1 MATEEHN
8 KEKITKELQGMA
20 LASLGVFILLSFVTF
35 RAADVSWNSYSN
47 LGGVQNLGGRFG
59 AQVADLF
66 FSCFGLASYLIPMAL
81 LYMAY
86 TLFRFKEIRLRSYKL
101 VAGLGLLYSVA
112 SIFSLFR
119 TTTFLFGQEV
129 ATGGLVGKV
138 TVGFLKGALGISGTL
153 LVLLPMF
160 AASVMV
166 LSRFSFLLF
175 AGWWFDNIK
184 SRLVAWKERREV
196 LRKEEQRIKA
206 KSEGLPEPVSG
217 PVINAPA
224 PPAVRSNLFKKEKE
238 KKKEAE
244 KTAAIQEAFE
254 FIRADGDFRTP
265 PFSLLDNPPAQEKKL
280 DRDALAMNARLLEK
294 KLKDYGIDGEVVE
307 ICPGPVITMYEY
319 SPAPGIKISKIA
331 GLADDLTMALQAM
344 SIRIVAP
351 IPGKGVV
358 GIEVPNRDRDMVFLS
373 EIFNCDTFHHNK
385 YKLPLALG
393 KDIAGQPVIA
403 DLSKAPHLLV
413 AGATGMGKS
422 VSINTMILS
431 LLYTATPR
439 DVRMIMVDPKMLEF
453 SMYEGIPHLLLPVV
467 TEPKKASLALK
478 WAVNEMER
486 RYRLL
491 SDKGVRNIESYNKKL
506 AAESE
511 ELAEL
516 RSLPEAE
523 IIEELEELIEE
534 DDGAVAE
541 PMPFVMDDNEA
552 LEHTHL
558 PYIVVIVDEL
568 ADLMMVAGRE
578 VEEHIARLAQKARA
592 SGIHLILATQRPSVD
607 VITGLIKAN
616 LPTRIAFKVSSKVDS
631 RTILD
636 GNGAEALLGMGD
648 MLYMPPGTS
657 LIQRLH
663 GSFVSDAEVQ
673 RVVDFLKKQG
683 KPVYEKSIME
693 MKDTDERDG
702 AAEDEELDERWEDA
716 LRAVAET
723 RQASISMIQ
732 RKLRIGYNRSA
743 RMVEMM
749 EREGMIAPSDG
760 TSKPREIFMDVVN
773 AYLNSQFTK
782 R

>member
-1 MATEEHN
+1 
-8 KEKITKELQGMA
+8 
-20 LASLGVFILLSFVTF
+20 
-35 RAADVSWNSYSN
+35 
-47 LGGVQNLGGRFG
+47 
-59 AQVADLF
+59 
-66 FSCFGLASYLIPMAL
+66 
-81 LYMAY
+81 
-86 TLFRFKEIRLRSYKL
+86 
-101 VAGLGLLYSVA
+101 
-112 SIFSLFR
+112 
-119 TTTFLFGQEV
+119 
-129 ATGGLVGKV
+129 
-138 TVGFLKGALGISGTL
+138 
-153 LVLLPMF
+153 
-160 AASVMV
+160 
-166 LSRFSFLLF
+166 
-175 AGWWFDNIK
+175 
-184 SRLVAWKERREV
+184 
-196 LRKEEQRIKA
+196 
-206 KSEGLPEPVSG
+206 
-217 PVINAPA
+217 
-224 PPAVRSNLFKKEKE
+224 
-238 KKKEAE
+238 
-244 KTAAIQEAFE
+244 
-254 FIRADGDFRTP
+254 
-265 PFSLLDNPPAQEKKL
+265 
-280 DRDALAMNARLLEK
+280 
-294 KLKDYGIDGEVVE
+294 
-307 ICPGPVITMYEY
+307 
-319 SPAPGIKISKIA
+319 
-331 GLADDLTMALQAM
+331 
-344 SIRIVAP
+344 
-351 IPGKGVV
+351 
-358 GIEVPNRDRDMVFLS
+358 
-373 EIFNCDTFHHNK
+373 
-385 YKLPLALG
+385 
-393 KDIAGQPVIA
+393 
-403 DLSKAPHLLV
+403 
-413 AGATGMGKS
+413 
-422 VSINTMILS
+422 
-431 LLYTATPR
+431 
-439 DVRMIMVDPKMLEF
+439 MIMVDPKMLEF